1 MNFKQYHC
9 AGGGGS
15 SDYDDWEA
23 YGDDDSFVWG
33 FTKGGDGGSNG
44 SSGKAA
50 TGVSSSSSGTTI
62 AGGSGGTYGGGT
74 GSSVQTGSPTQGT
87 YYGAGGGGRYKS
99 SQSAAGYQ
107 GVMYIRVPAED
118 IVKPAPEG
126 TEGYRIYRITVT
138 NSWHL
143 AVNAFAKGYV
153 HLKDLILYN
162 GNQKID
168 VSKFD
173 YIGYDTNNGN
183 TTEKTSKLFDDNS
196 STTWIGQ
203 TLDSSPVWAEI
214 IFPRKVKATSFELV
228 IAQSGETIS
237 TAPNDFQIY
246 GSDDNENFVL
256 IYNGTNIGKNWSSNI
271 RSKTFPLTYYAP
283 GDVNGYQFYR
293 LTVSNSYFKET
304 SYVSPTAVNINE
316 IRLYNGDKLIDY
328 GTSIYSCMAG
338 ASETEDADDPKNAF
352 DNDDYT
358 RWYSTSLK
366 TAWVQIQL
374 PTRKEITSFTITS
387 DLSTN
392 IPNTFTFAGSNDGTN
407 FTTLYTATGVG
418 STWGNTPTWRFTI
431 GGGRSAVPEYDWTKG
446 TASTDGK
453 YMYYRL
459 LVGLLYYTGG
469 TASGSAGAK
478 STTLRISEL
487 GFYDGENKISYT
499 GAAFA
504 TNARSLAAEN
514 EMFDGD
520 VTTYDDLL
528 PFLNYTDARAA
539 WVQVQFPEA
548 KAVSAFDIYAGPK
561 TTVSGN
567 RYFKNLSL
575 YGSNNGKDFVL
586 LKTVT
591 NPTWTFGNNGYLKV
605 TI

>member
-15 SDYDDWEA
+15 SDYDA
-23 YGDDDSFVWG
+23 YEENDSFAWG
-33 FTKGGDGGSNG
+33 FTKGGNGGSNG

-74 GSSVQTGSPTQGT
+74 GSSVRTGSPTKGA
-87 YYGAGGGGRYKS
+87 YYGAGGGGRYTS

-126 TEGYRIYRITVT
+126 TEGYRIYRITVA
-138 NSWHL
+138 NSWNL
-143 AVNAFAKGYV
+143 TANALTKGYAY
-153 HLKDLILYN
+153 LKDLILYN

-183 TTEKTSKLFDDNS
+183 ASEKTSKLFDDNI
-196 STTWIGQ
+196 STTWTGQ
-203 TLDSSPVWAEI
+203 TLDGSLLWAEI

-228 IAQSGETIS
+228 IAQPGETIYV
-237 TAPNDFQIY
+237 APNDFQIY

-283 GDVNGYQFYR
+283 GNGKGYQYYR
-293 LTVSNSYFKET
+293 LTISNSYFKDT
-304 SYVSPTAVNINE
+304 SSTASSARINE
-316 IRLYNGDKLIDY
+316 IRLYNGNTLIDY
-328 GTSIYSCMAG
+328 GTPVYSCVTDTSDTG
-338 ASETEDADDPKNAF
+338 LVGEPQYAF
-352 DNDDYT
+352 DNSDYT
-358 RWYSTSLK
+358 SWYSFSSK

-374 PTRKEITSFTITS
+374 PARREITAFTITS
-387 DLSTN
+387 NLSSY
-392 IPNTFTFAGSNDGTN
+392 IPNNFTFAGSNDGTN

-418 STWGNTPTWRFTI
+418 STWGSTPTWRFTI
-431 GGGRSAVPEYDWTKG
+431 GGGKEAVPEYDWTKG

-459 LVGLLYYTGG
+459 LVGLLYSTGG

-478 STTLRISEL
+478 STALKISEL
-487 GFYDGENKISYT
+487 GLYNGENKISHT
-499 GAAFA
+499 GAVFA
-504 TNARSLAAEN
+504 TNAGSLSVGN
-514 EMFDGD
+514 EMFDND
-520 VTTYDDLL
+520 VTTYYTCSA
-528 PFLNYTDARAA
+528 FLNYTDTKAA
-539 WVQVQFPEA
+539 WVQVQFPET
-548 KAVSAFDIYAGPK
+548 KSVSAFDIYTEPK
-561 TTVSGN
+561 STYSGN
-567 RYFKNLSL
+567 HYFKNLSL
-575 YGSNNGKDFVL
+575 YGSNDGKDFVL

>member
-15 SDYDDWEA
+15 SDYDGWEA

-33 FTKGGDGGSNG
+33 FTKGGNGGSNG

-74 GSSVQTGSPTQGT
+74 GSSVRTGSPTKGT

-99 SQSAAGYQ
+99 SQSSAGYQ

-183 TTEKTSKLFDDNS
+183 TTEKTSKLFDDDS

-237 TAPNDFQIY
+237 TAPNDFRIY

-283 GDVNGYQFYR
+283 GNGKGYQYYR
-293 LTVSNSYFKET
+293 LTISNSYTKGGSST
-304 SYVSPTAVNINE
+304 SSYARINE
-316 IRLYNGDKLIDY
+316 VGLYNGDALIDY
-328 GTSIYSCMAG
+328 GTPIYSCVTDT
-338 ASETEDADDPKNAF
+338 SDADLVGDPQCAF
-352 DNDDYT
+352 DGDDYT
-358 RWYSTSLK
+358 SWYSFSTK

-374 PTRKEITSFTITS
+374 PAKREITAFTITHES
-387 DLSTN
+387 ATY
-392 IPNTFTFAGSNDGTN
+392 IPNNFTFAGSNDGTN
-407 FTTLYTATGVG
+407 FTTLYTASGMG
-418 STWGNTPTWRFTI
+418 PTWGNTPTWRFTI
-431 GGGRSAVPEYDWTKG
+431 GGGKEAVPEYDWTKG

-459 LVGLLYYTGG
+459 LVGVLYATGG

-478 STTLRISEL
+478 STFLSINEL
-487 GFYDGENKISYT
+487 ILYNGENKISYA
-499 GAAFA
+499 GATFA
-504 TNARSLAAEN
+504 INSGLSTSIVQKI
-514 EMFDGD
+514 FDGSVSTVCD
-520 VTTYDDLL
+520 FNPLL
-528 PFLNYTDARAA
+528 NCTDTKAG
-539 WVQVQFPEA
+539 WVQVQFPET
-548 KAVSAFDIYAGPK
+548 KTVSAFELYTGKSTITGYD
-561 TTVSGN
+561 
-567 RYFKNLSL
+567 YFKNLSL

-591 NPTWTFGNNGYLKV
+591 NPTWTFGDYGYLKV